1 MPDVHAGKGAT
12 VGTVLA
18 LRGAGR
24 RMSAEVMA
32 RQDDL
37 VEIVHELRQVV
48 CVKG

>member
-1 MPDVHAGKGAT
+1 MIDEAPGAYKDIK
-12 VGTVLA
+12 
-18 LRGAGR
+18 
-24 RMSAEVMA
+24 EVMA